1 MDAINL
7 STSPN
12 FKTTYICSDHFDEK
26 LFYYSDE
33 LRSRKRL
40 RPEAVPANINVNQSY
55 LSTENIT
62 KEPVTERNRSFTRS
76 RVLVSSVN
84 RLENNILQ
92 EKNLET
98 NNKDCDKE
106 IKICREK
113 MPVNSLDEGSLNE
126 QDCSY
131 ELNNSS
137 VSNDTN
143 SRKR

>member
-7 STSPN
+7 STPPN
-12 FKTTYICSDHFDEK
+12 FKTTYICSDHFDDK

-62 KEPVTERNRSFTRS
+62 KELVTE